1 MIPVTASPNG
11 WYLFGNLMFG
21 GLIGYFAVDPF
32 SGNMYSLSPEN
43 VAAALAANPTAHNN
57 TANDGSITIVLLQD
71 VPAAVR
77 DKLVRIH

>member
-1 MIPVTASPNG
+1 MTSTPAPLPGG
-11 WYLFGNLMFG
+11 W
-21 GLIGYFAVDPF
+21 AVPA
-32 SGNMYSLSPEN
+32 P
-43 VAAALAANPTAHNN
+43 AANPSAHNN